1 MTIAMT
7 AEIEDLVGALLKS
20 GNYQSA
26 EDVIL
31 KGLQLLEAQERKFV
45 STRRDLQAGL
55 DDLREGRFITI
66 DSEAEMEAFKEDVIR
81 RGRERIKQKEQL
93 FYV

>member
-7 AEIEDLVGALLKS
+7 SEIEALVGARLQS

-31 KGLQLLEAQERKFV
+31 KGLQLLEVQEKKFIAM
-45 STRRDLQAGL
+45 RRDLHAGL
-55 DDLREGRFITI
+55 DDLREGRFIAI
-66 DSEAEMEAFKEDVIR
+66 DSDAEMEAFKEDVIR
-81 RGRERIKQKEQL
+81 RGRERIQQKEQQ
-93 FYV
+93 